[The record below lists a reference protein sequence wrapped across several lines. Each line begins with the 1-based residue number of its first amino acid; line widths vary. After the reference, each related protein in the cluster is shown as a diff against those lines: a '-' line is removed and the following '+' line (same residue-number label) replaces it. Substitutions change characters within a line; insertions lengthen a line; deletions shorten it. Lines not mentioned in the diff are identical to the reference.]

1 MKWKRSANPLSSR
14 RWKSSPDDA
23 LPSRPPRRSADQR
36 VEQQLVSA
44 VHLGAM
50 LRRESDEDH
59 PALSQ
64 FGGYHGC
71 PARQIFF
78 AHQPTAFQ
86 QVATFVTDDGLVVLR
101 VLRGDFKRR
110 AVQIKSEPV
119 RGHPVGQRVGVV
131 KGHFERGAG
140 APEFLGGLALQDV
153 AHPNPEAI
161 HREGRGSVQRNQS
174 AALLD
179 EVPDGANAFR
189 RDAGAVFRRG
199 VAASPAAGAPACR
212 RWGAPPPGTSRPTCP
227 PPNCTTSPPARTRPS
242 TPSTAARRTTIA
254 SAARPKTSS
263 PI

>member
-1 MKWKRSANPLSSR
+1 MKWKRGATRGSSR
-14 RWKSSPDDA
+14 RWKSSRDDA
-23 LPSRPPRRSADQR
+23 LPPRPLRRSAHQR

-78 AHQPTAFQ
+78 AYQPTAFQ
-86 QVATFVTDDGLVVLR
+86 QVAIFVTDDGLVVLR

-119 RGHPVGQRVGVV
+119 GGHPVGQRVGVV
-131 KGHFERGAG
+131 EGHFERGAG

-189 RDAGAVFRRG
+189 RDAGAVLRRG
-199 VAASPAAGAPACR
+199 VGASAAAGAPACR
-212 RWGAPPPGTSRPTCP
+212 RWGAATRAATRS
-227 PPNCTTSPPARTRPS
+227 TTPA
-242 TPSTAARRTTIA
+242 AA
-254 SAARPKTSS
+254 
-263 PI
+263 